1 MFSKQVAYAIRCLV
15 YLSQQKEPVLI
26 RDIAEATKM
35 PGPYLAKII
44 NILTR
49 KGILHSQR
57 GIGGG
62 ISLLENPESI
72 SICDV
77 CIMFD
82 DPLLDSDCVFGLPD
96 CSAENACALHGF
108 WSKQKENIINFLRI
122 NTISTLAKTDRSA
135 KKQLNKEL
143 KRDSAKS

>member
-62 ISLLENPESI
+62 ISLLKNPESI
-72 SICDV
+72 SIHD
-77 CIMFD
+77 
-82 DPLLDSDCVFGLPD
+82 G
-96 CSAENACALHGF
+96 
-108 WSKQKENIINFLRI
+108 NISRI
-122 NTISTLAKTDRSA
+122 
-135 KKQLNKEL
+135 
-143 KRDSAKS
+143 